1 MAMTVADNFLPKED
15 YLKMQD
21 YFFSNRIDW
30 YAGTITGKSVKY
42 LNEKDVHLNN
52 FQLTHTFYSTQEF
65 SPPSPHIKEILPVLD
80 RIPIYQILRIKMN
93 LNPRTETPWVSDFHT
108 DTEGLDN
115 LTSIFYLNT
124 CNGAT
129 VFEESGEEYESKGNR
144 LITFPAKMRH
154 AGKTTTNAHARCVL
168 NLNYFANLS

>member
-1 MAMTVADNFLPKED
+1 MGMTIVDNFLPEED

-21 YFFSNRIDW
+21 YFFSSRVDW
-30 YAGTITGKSVKY
+30 YAGNITPPKTD
-42 LNEKDVHLNN
+42 EKDDHLNN
-52 FQLTHTFYSTQEF
+52 LQFVHSFYSTAEF
-65 SPPSPHIKEILPVLD
+65 SHPSPHLKALLPVLD

-93 LNPRTETPWVSDFHT
+93 LNPRTETPWVSGFHT

-129 VFEESGEEYESKGNR
+129 VFEESGEEYESIGNR

-154 AGKTTTNAHARCVL
+154 ASKTTTNAHARCVL
-168 NLNYFANLS
+168 NINYFATLS